1 MSYNHIFLEMKLWI
15 NTTRLIY
22 IFVFV
27 FSGKSTPTPEKDK
40 ADKVAEGQSS
50 DSSRERKSSSWWPFG
65 GKKPEDSD
73 ALSSTPSKIET
84 AEDAAEKLLSEVVV
98 NVENVTG
105 TYIII
110 FSI

>member
-1 MSYNHIFLEMKLWI
+1 MMV
-15 NTTRLIY
+15 IY
-22 IFVFV
+22 IFVC

-40 ADKVAEGQSS
+40 ADKVAEGSS

-84 AEDAAEKLLSEVVV
+84 AEDAAENLLSEVVV
-98 NVENVTG
+98 NVTG
-105 TYIII
+105 T
-110 FSI
+110 